1 MTDLGLTQT
10 TSSELFCEN
19 VKVTNLTQNG
29 LRYIAVKEKTWM
41 QNVRQIIQLFPN
53 LYIDK
58 STLIAGAQAA
68 VEEA

>member
-41 QNVRQIIQLFPN
+41 QNVR
-53 LYIDK
+53 
-58 STLIAGAQAA
+58 
-68 VEEA
+68 